1 MQQELQPFQDKDS
14 NKQES
19 QDKNQYSQAK
29 DESEELSFPLDEKKN
44 FTVSSFEERFEL
56 FKCAYISDD
65 IADHI
70 FYSCTCM
77 EDVSSLVCRE
87 CMFKCHQGLGHK
99 HTKVPITGKNLCNCG
114 ENNHKMKQKKD
125 FEKNTD
131 IIEKCYFEKLLRFA
145 VPRFKIRN
153 EKNFNCYLCHIF
165 NINDFKE
172 MEEIDKASVTTVSFN
187 DISSFHCSIPQECD
201 EMQSAVKFME
211 QFIKMMEV
219 NNKDPTE
226 IEGFD
231 LYFLRKYLLDLN
243 FNSLKVL
250 EIDKIFAGDIID
262 HDLEEFFENYKKED
276 KPENI
281 FSNSYFDFYK
291 KCFITSFFLKNSR
304 YTSRFDFFDSIEQ
317 EKIKTMM
324 SFSLD
329 LIQFEDDVD
338 IWDTILEN
346 ITNGFFLYYNC
357 FYSSIYSFYLKYS
370 IMFRTLTITNLT
382 LIQRYYF
389 LIESKKNLLMMATEE
404 EVKDL
409 EYWLK
414 IVPNGL
420 IDFMERIQ
428 SFKIHTIDSFIDKLN
443 PYIYLFFKV
452 FKFLIKFNLI
462 DDLTIVRFF
471 SVVEQIFDYNMTC
484 IMHIKKFFDPNELNN
499 NKLPLFIRL
508 PRLDI
513 ILEIM
518 FLSLFYF
525 NDKICM
531 SQLLNKDTNKNN
543 KFVFIYDESNELIF
557 SATTLFI
564 VTLKFINYL
573 KYVEHINNPD
583 NVKKSNDYGTLKN
596 TLIYEQLFNE
606 KKNLKNMY
614 DSHKINYL
622 IKQVF
627 ELLIESCPKCKL

>member
-1 MQQELQPFQDKDS
+1 
-14 NKQES
+14 
-19 QDKNQYSQAK
+19 
-29 DESEELSFPLDEKKN
+29 
-44 FTVSSFEERFEL
+44 
-56 FKCAYISDD
+56 
-65 IADHI
+65 
-70 FYSCTCM
+70 
-77 EDVSSLVCRE
+77 
-87 CMFKCHQGLGHK
+87 
-99 HTKVPITGKNLCNCG
+99 
-114 ENNHKMKQKKD
+114 
-125 FEKNTD
+125 
-131 IIEKCYFEKLLRFA
+131 
-145 VPRFKIRN
+145 
-153 EKNFNCYLCHIF
+153 
-165 NINDFKE
+165 
-172 MEEIDKASVTTVSFN
+172 
-187 DISSFHCSIPQECD
+187 
-201 EMQSAVKFME
+201 
-211 QFIKMMEV
+211 
-219 NNKDPTE
+219 
-226 IEGFD
+226 
-231 LYFLRKYLLDLN
+231 
-243 FNSLKVL
+243 
-250 EIDKIFAGDIID
+250 
-262 HDLEEFFENYKKED
+262 
-276 KPENI
+276 
-281 FSNSYFDFYK
+281 
-291 KCFITSFFLKNSR
+291 
-304 YTSRFDFFDSIEQ
+304 
-317 EKIKTMM
+317 
-324 SFSLD
+324 
-329 LIQFEDDVD
+329 
-338 IWDTILEN
+338 
-346 ITNGFFLYYNC
+346 
-357 FYSSIYSFYLKYS
+357 
-370 IMFRTLTITNLT
+370 MFRTLTITNLT